1 MWGDGGHQISEER
14 RVKSEEGL
22 ARRPKGK
29 SMQVTFSNQRPR
41 KETGDR
47 CWVLGVGCWVLA
59 VTRVRKKSPYAGR
72 FRGSSLLR
80 FSFASPPLQVP
91 FQNGR

>member
-29 SMQVTFSNQRPR
+29 SMQVTFSSQRPR

-47 CWVLGVGCWVLA
+47 CWVMDIRCGVRC
-59 VTRVRKKSPYAGR
+59 
-72 FRGSSLLR
+72 
-80 FSFASPPLQVP
+80 
-91 FQNGR
+91 